1 MLSTAGPSG
10 RETRATSRR
19 RKRDESP
26 QDALP
31 GLPEHVVC
39 HLLGSIEDPID
50 LARLKAVSHAMRDA
64 VAATG
69 REIPKLDSKT
79 AAWKG
84 CLSTLQH
91 LQRKGRLEKKHLCAY
106 AALGGHLEVLQWAR
120 ANGCPWDSY
129 TCHCAAEIGHLEVL
143 QWAHSNGCPWDAQ
156 TKVCAAKGG
165 HLTCLKYARTN
176 GCPWDFDAC
185 VSFLC
190 GDKAG
195 HDARVAWCTANG
207 IPVT

>member
-1 MLSTAGPSG
+1 M
-10 RETRATSRR
+10 
-19 RKRDESP
+19 
-26 QDALP
+26 
-31 GLPEHVVC
+31 
-39 HLLGSIEDPID
+39 
-50 LARLKAVSHAMRDA
+50 
-64 VAATG
+64 
-69 REIPKLDSKT
+69 
-79 AAWKG
+79 
-84 CLSTLQH
+84 
-91 LQRKGRLEKKHLCAY
+91 
-106 AALGGHLEVLQWAR
+106 LQWAR

-129 TCHCAAEIGHLEVL
+129 TCHCAAENGHLEVL

-156 TKVCAAKGG
+156 TTVCAAKGG

-185 VSFLC
+185 VSFLY

>member
-79 AAWKG
+79 AVWKG

-129 TCHCAAEIGHLEVL
+129 TCHCAAENGHLEVL

-156 TKVCAAKGG
+156 TTVCAAKGG

>member
-79 AAWKG
+79 AVWKG

>member
-79 AAWKG
+79 AVWKG

-120 ANGCPWDSY
+120 ANGRPWN
-129 TCHCAAEIGHLEVL
+129 E
-143 QWAHSNGCPWDAQ
+143 Q
-156 TKVCAAKGG
+156 T
-165 HLTCLKYARTN
+165 
-176 GCPWDFDAC
+176 
-185 VSFLC
+185 
-190 GDKAG
+190 
-195 HDARVAWCTANG
+195 
-207 IPVT
+207 